1 MERIPTPRIGEFL
14 LQEFMIPMNLTAHAI
29 SEGAKIPL
37 EMVSALLSDYCK
49 VTPEISEKLG
59 KFFGMSP
66 MWFYRIQRD
75 IDARQL
81 TSLKTKYT

>member
-1 MERIPTPRIGEFL
+1 MERIPTPRMSEFL
-14 LQEFMIPMNLTAHAI
+14 LQEFMIPMNLTAGAV

-37 EMVSALLSDYCK
+37 KMVSALLSDYCK

-66 MWFYRIQRD
+66 MCFYRIQID

-81 TSLKTKYT
+81 ASLNTKCT